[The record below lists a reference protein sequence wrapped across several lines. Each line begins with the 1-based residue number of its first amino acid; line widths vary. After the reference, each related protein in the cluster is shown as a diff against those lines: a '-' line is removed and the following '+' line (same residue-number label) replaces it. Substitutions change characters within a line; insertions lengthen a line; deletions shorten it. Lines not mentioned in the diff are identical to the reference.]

1 MTLKSSSDGE
11 TSSTVFARV
20 GHPSLNVV
28 LLNVSHNSVHPPL
41 VSTHLA
47 YPWPYLLAFG
57 RETHELAIFHHWLD
71 SFINLL
77 WSYLNLLCWFRGRSM
92 THHSHVVAKCLPV
105 TVGLSTH
112 VAVMDKPCDMSSL
125 YVVSHLTSPFCSL
138 FTQLTAVGAWW
149 SLFRHR
155 IYLIFQLLQL

>member
-41 VSTHLA
+41 FFTHLA
-47 YPWPYLLAFG
+47 YPWPYLLAIG
-57 RETHELAIFHHWLD
+57 RDPYKLAIFHHWLD

-77 WSYLNLLCWFRGRSM
+77 WSDLNLLCCFRGRSM
-92 THHSHVVAKCLPV
+92 SHHSHVITECLPV

-149 SLFRHR
+149 SLFKHR